1 MPRAFTTRKWELTSR
16 GRDYQLIPT
25 FPRLPGII
33 PESPASETTLA
44 GRPLRKP
51 SVLSKNHAPIIAHAD
66 FIRKG
71 PAKKN
76 LLTNNLC
83 TKRWQKTNRR

>member
-44 GRPLRKP
+44 SRPLRKP
-51 SVLSKNHAPIIAHAD
+51 SAELFRLGFFGSHRILEWNLRDRHALGRSKKRSPEIA
-66 FIRKG
+66 
-71 PAKKN
+71 N
-76 LLTNNLC
+76 V
-83 TKRWQKTNRR
+83 